1 MKVYSGS
8 EIRNV
13 AVVGHNDTGK
23 TTLVSQL
30 LFNSGATTRLGK
42 IEDGT
47 TTTDFDQDEIDR
59 KHSISAAVAYV
70 EWKNTKLN
78 LIDTPGFGIFLMEA
92 RSAMRIAD
100 SAAVVVSGVTGVEV
114 TTEKVWKF
122 AEEFHLPR
130 VVIVNKLD
138 RERASFGRTL
148 DALQKKFGKNVVP
161 IQLPIGEEK
170 DFKGV
175 IDLVAMKAYQ
185 YAMDGSG
192 KYELTDIP
200 AELKSEADEWREKL
214 IEKVAEGDD
223 TLMERFFDQGGLSQE
238 ELMDGLHREVSHHQI
253 YPVLIASASHNI
265 GGHLVAD
272 AFVSLLPSPEEIKQI
287 EGADRNGQPLTFDR
301 RPEAFPAALVFK
313 TFSDPF
319 SGRVSLFRVFSGT
332 LKSDSTYWNTSRDHE
347 ERVGKL
353 QLVQG
358 KQQVPVPE
366 LRAGDIGA
374 VAKLKDVHT
383 GETIAAK
390 EHQIVL
396 RHIDYPEA
404 AISFAIEAKTRGDE
418 DKLSTAI
425 ARIIE
430 EDPTIR
436 FARDEQTKEF
446 LISGQGQLHV
456 EIVVSK
462 LKKKY
467 GVDVILHPPKVPYRE
482 TITRPADAHGRHKK
496 QSGGHGQFADC
507 KITMEPLPR
516 GGDFEFVD
524 EIFGGSI
531 PRQYIPAVEKGI
543 QDARRKGFLA
553 GFPVVDFRVRLKD
566 GQYHDVDSSEMAF
579 KIAGS
584 MAFQQGMEAARP
596 TLLEPIM
603 HVDINAPSEY
613 VGDLM
618 GDLNSRRG
626 RVEGVDAEEDTQT
639 VHARVPLAE
648 MLTYGS
654 TLRSITQGRG
664 SFHMEFS
671 HYEEVPRNLQE
682 KIIAESRKGGE
693 GAAHAAAH

>member
-23 TTLVSQL
+23 TSLVTQL
-30 LFNSGATTRLGK
+30 LFNAGAITRLGK
-42 IEDGT
+42 IDDGT
-47 TTTDFDQDEIDR
+47 TVTDFDQDEIDR
-59 KHSISAAVAYV
+59 KHSISTAIAFA
-70 EWKNTKLN
+70 EWQNTKIN
-78 LIDTPGFGIFLMEA
+78 FIDTPGFGIFVMEA
-92 RSAMRIAD
+92 RTALRVVD
-100 SAAVVVSGVTGVEV
+100 SAAIVVSGVTGVEV
-114 TTEKVWKF
+114 STERVWKF
-122 AEEFHLPR
+122 AEEFELPR
-130 VVIVNKLD
+130 LVVINKMD
-138 RERASFGRTL
+138 RERASFSRTL
-148 DALQKKFGKNVVP
+148 EALQKKFGKNVVP

-170 DFKGV
+170 DFSGV
-175 IDLVAMKAYQ
+175 IDLVSMKAWK
-185 YAMDGSG
+185 YATDGSG
-192 KYELTDIP
+192 KYEKIDIP
-200 AELKSEADEWREKL
+200 ADLKAEADDWRAQL

-238 ELMDGLHREVSHHQI
+238 DLLDGLKREVGHHEI
-253 YPVLIASASHNI
+253 FPVVLDSAAHNI
-265 GGHLVAD
+265 GGHAILDAIVA
-272 AFVSLLPSPEEIKQI
+272 LLPS
-287 EGADRNGQPLTFDR
+287 ADEVKTVDGKNKKGEPTTFDR
-301 RPEAFPAALVFK
+301 RAEAFPSALVFK

-332 LKSDSTYWNTSRDHE
+332 LQSDHPYWNTTKDHE

-353 QLVQG
+353 QLIQG
-358 KQQVPVPE
+358 KQQIPVPE
-366 LRAGDIGA
+366 LKAGDIGA

-383 GETIAAK
+383 GDTLSTNQHPLIL
-390 EHQIVL
+390 EHI
-396 RHIDYPEA
+396 HYPEA
-404 AISFAIEAKTRGDE
+404 AISFAVEAKARGDE
-418 DKLSTAI
+418 DKLGVAI
-425 ARIIE
+425 GRIIE
-430 EDPTIR
+430 EDPSIK
-436 FARDEQTKEF
+436 FGRDEQTKEF

-482 TITRPADAHGRHKK
+482 TITKPADAHGRHKK

-507 KITMEPLPR
+507 KITVEPLPR
-516 GGDFEFVD
+516 GSDFEFVD

-543 QDARRKGFLA
+543 QDARKKGFLA
-553 GFPVVDFRVRLKD
+553 GFPMVDFRVRLKD

-584 MAFQQGMEAARP
+584 LAYQQAMEAARA

-603 HVDINAPSEY
+603 HVDITAPSEY
-613 VGDLM
+613 IGDIM

-626 RVEGVDAEEDTQT
+626 RVEGVDADGDAQT
-639 VHARVPLAE
+639 VKARVPLSE

-664 SFHMEFS
+664 SFHMESS

-682 KIIAESRKGGE
+682 KIINEHRKDHGE
-693 GAAHAAAH
+693 QHAAH